1 VAHSSA
7 GRAAIRA
14 ARFAE
19 AEKSYLA
26 ALTATAG
33 LPAYDTRVRTTVDNL
48 MSIAATHEHEGRA
61 EDADRLGAFVTK
73 HVEARGIAGSEA
85 FSLDSGT
92 HRAFIPPRARAL
104 RFFRRPPTSHAPIE
118 AAFDELILSTARSFG
133 VDPALVKAVM
143 AAESNFEKSAVSRVG
158 AQGLMQLMPTTAREM
173 GVVSPFV
180 PSDNIRGGVR
190 YLSEM
195 LDRYG
200 DVKFALA
207 AYNAGP
213 RAVDRHGGIPPY
225 PETRAYVKRV
235 LGFYR
240 EYQVE
245 FTN

>member
-1 VAHSSA
+1 
-7 GRAAIRA
+7 
-14 ARFAE
+14 
-19 AEKSYLA
+19 
-26 ALTATAG
+26 
-33 LPAYDTRVRTTVDNL
+33 
-48 MSIAATHEHEGRA
+48 
-61 EDADRLGAFVTK
+61 
-73 HVEARGIAGSEA
+73 
-85 FSLDSGT
+85 
-92 HRAFIPPRARAL
+92 
-104 RFFRRPPTSHAPIE
+104 
-118 AAFDELILSTARSFG
+118 
-133 VDPALVKAVM
+133 LVKAVM